1 MRFVNEEAG
10 RDLTWM
16 FDVYLREADLPTLE
30 ISRTDDN
37 LELVWNVP
45 EVVAESQRFVT
56 IKVDATDPDDAEM
69 EKIKEAFKV
78 PGLPRVIFIDSRG
91 EVLHGRSV
99 GFLKADEMLAL
110 MKSIR

>member
-1 MRFVNEEAG
+1 VQAFLAEQQGLAKANGQPIMIDFWAN
-10 RDLTWM
+10 WC
-16 FDVYLREADLPTLE
+16 VYCKKLDKM
-30 ISRTDDN
+30 
-37 LELVWNVP
+37 VWNVP
-45 EVVAESQRFVT
+45 AVVAESQRFVT
-56 IKVDATDPDDAEM
+56 IKVDATAPDDAEM

-110 MKSIR
+110 MQSIR

>member
-1 MRFVNEEAG
+1 MIDFWAN
-10 RDLTWM
+10 WC
-16 FDVYLREADLPTLE
+16 VYCKKLDKM
-30 ISRTDDN
+30 
-37 LELVWNVP
+37 VWNVP
-45 EVVAESQRFVT
+45 AVVAESQRFVT
-56 IKVDATDPDDAEM
+56 IKVDATAPDDAEM

-110 MKSIR
+110 MQSIR